1 MTPADWSSQ
10 EEQVARHV
18 FDNGRKRSIESLI
31 SVLQAK
37 CQELSTDESVWSM
50 HDYLSTERHIFEG
63 RSEFD
68 YNNILFTL
76 ADLLKQQLITLEELD
91 GLDPKKLAK
100 IKAMSMF

>member
-1 MTPADWSSQ
+1 MTPAASSSQ
-10 EEQVARHV
+10 EEQLARHLI
-18 FDNGRKRSIESLI
+18 DTARKRSIELLI
-31 SVLQAK
+31 STLQDK
-37 CQELSTDESVWSM
+37 CQTLSTDESVWNM
-50 HDYLSTERHIFEG
+50 HDYLSTERHTFEG

-76 ADLLKQQLITLEELD
+76 ADLLKQQLITLDELK

>member
-10 EEQVARHV
+10 EEQVARHA
-18 FDNGRKRSIESLI
+18 FNNGRTRSIESLI
-31 SVLQAK
+31 STLQAK
-37 CQELSTDESVWSM
+37 CQELSTDESVWNM

-68 YNNILFTL
+68 YGNILFTL
-76 ADLLKQQLITLEELD
+76 AELLKQQLITLDELN

>member
-18 FDNGRKRSIESLI
+18 FDNGRKRSIELLI
-31 SVLQAK
+31 STLQDK
-37 CQELSTDESVWSM
+37 CQALSTDESVWNM
-50 HDYLSTERHIFEG
+50 HDYLSTERHTFEG

-76 ADLLKQQLITLEELD
+76 ADLLKQQLITLDELK

-100 IKAMSMF
+100 IKSMSMF

>member
-10 EEQVARHV
+10 EEQVARQV
-18 FDNGRKRSIESLI
+18 FDNGRKRSIELLI
-31 SVLQAK
+31 STLQDK
-37 CQELSTDESVWSM
+37 CQTLSTDESVWNM
-50 HDYLSTERHIFEG
+50 HDYLSTEMHTFEG
-63 RSEFD
+63 RSEFY

-76 ADLLKQQLITLEELD
+76 ADLLKQQLITLDELK